1 MSKRE
6 ELVFSVSILD
16 IDWFKKVNDTYGHL
30 AGDYVLKELTRIMK
44 ENIRSYDL
52 FGRYGGEEFIIVTTG
67 REKQDVNTYLK
78 RILKIVSET
87 VFSFQDNYIQI
98 TINCGIAD
106 TKDLGKKDLSIEN
119 LISIADK
126 RLYHAKATGRNKIV
140 CEIK

>member
-1 MSKRE
+1 
-6 ELVFSVSILD
+6 
-16 IDWFKKVNDTYGHL
+16 
-30 AGDYVLKELTRIMK
+30 
-44 ENIRSYDL
+44 
-52 FGRYGGEEFIIVTTG
+52 
-67 REKQDVNTYLK
+67 
-78 RILKIVSET
+78 LKIVSET

-106 TKDLGKKDLSIEN
+106 TKDLEKQEYSIEN